1 MIINHAYHIDLLRH
15 RGAHQLLRSCAAAHP
30 CPYGDAEALFDIRTG
45 KVIAGRLP
53 RRETRY
59 VVEWLVKNRVDL
71 MRNWDLAVSGQPT
84 FRIEGLSD
92 D

>member
-1 MIINHAYHIDLLRH
+1 MPIISIFFGIVVPINFRDHPPPHLHALH
-15 RGAHQLLRSCAAAHP
+15 
-30 CPYGDAEALFDIRTG
+30 GDAEALFDIRTG
-45 KVIAGRLP
+45 QVMAGRLA

-59 VVEWLVKNRVDL
+59 MVEWISRHRDDL
-71 MRNWDLAVSGQPT
+71 MRNWALASTGQPT

>member
-1 MIINHAYHIDLLRH
+1 MPTISIFFGIVITINFFDHAPPHIH
-15 RGAHQLLRSCAAAHP
+15 
-30 CPYGDAEALFDIRTG
+30 AEHGGLKALFDIRTG
-45 KVIAGRLP
+45 SVIVGRLS

-59 VVEWLVKNRVDL
+59 VVEWIRQHRDDL
-71 MRNWDLAVSGQPT
+71 MQNWDLAVLGKPT

>member
-1 MIINHAYHIDLLRH
+1 MPIISIFFGIVITINFRDHNPPHIH
-15 RGAHQLLRSCAAAHP
+15 AAH
-30 CPYGDAEALFDIRTG
+30 GGLKALMDIRTG
-45 KVIAGRLP
+45 RVIAGALS

-59 VVEWLVKNRVDL
+59 VLQWIEQHRAEL
-71 MRNWDLAVSGQPT
+71 MQNWDLAVQGKPT